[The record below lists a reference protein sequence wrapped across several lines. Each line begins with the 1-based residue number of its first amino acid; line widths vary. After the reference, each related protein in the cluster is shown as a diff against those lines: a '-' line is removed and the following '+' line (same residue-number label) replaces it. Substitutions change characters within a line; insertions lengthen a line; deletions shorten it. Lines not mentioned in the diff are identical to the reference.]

1 MVDPVDPEDDRVD
14 PNEMDAKFH
23 VLRKIEN
30 RPFIYD
36 SRDPNHSKR
45 DILSAAWEEIATDVR
60 INGKEVTGKNANM
73 NKK

>member
-1 MVDPVDPEDDRVD
+1 
-14 PNEMDAKFH
+14 MDAKFH

-45 DILSAAWEEIATDVR
+45 DILSAAWEEIAMDVR
-60 INGKEVTGKNANM
+60 INGKEVTGMPTGIKNDTIY
-73 NKK
+73 KIHLK